1 MDAPGRVEAYQ
12 AWLQGRQGDA
22 VDNSRE
28 HIIDLAMNNIV
39 SGIDSTLFETAI
51 IEDCEAASWMS
62 QNISKLASAA
72 GRFRQFLIDILTD
85 EIRYLTAVTAG
96 TQQDDK
102 KARPTIERMNAMI
115 QILKNPQPV
124 ALASA
129 APASVAPAPVAPAPV
144 APAPVAPAQAPLAS
158 AAPAPVAPAQAPAP
172 ASSVDPRLVRLM
184 EIVEAQ
190 FGTISSADYI
200 DAMNA
205 LMSLYK
211 NPKKLQGGF
220 TRRIKN
226 SKKSKKSRKSRKSR
240 KTKSR
245 KTKSRKH

>member
-129 APASVAPAPVAPAPV
+129 APASVAPAPVAPA
-144 APAPVAPAQAPLAS
+144 
-158 AAPAPVAPAQAPAP
+158 QAPAP

-190 FGTISSADYI
+190 FGTISSADYV
-200 DAMNA
+200 DAMNT
-205 LMSLYK
+205 LMSLYEK
-211 NPKKLQGGF
+211 PKKLQGGF